1 MLNKQSKTVDTK
13 NAAKPLKI
21 HFQYGGTLVG
31 KDKHIKNSG
40 KDYSIDSNVQ
50 PKSKSGNSF
59 VQNPDQNN
67 QIHKEALGP
76 NAKR

>member
-1 MLNKQSKTVDTK
+1 MS
-13 NAAKPLKI
+13 
-21 HFQYGGTLVG
+21 
-31 KDKHIKNSG
+31 KDKHTKN
-40 KDYSIDSNVQ
+40 DIDEHS
-50 PKSKSGNSF
+50 SKSNMLSGSKTRNSF